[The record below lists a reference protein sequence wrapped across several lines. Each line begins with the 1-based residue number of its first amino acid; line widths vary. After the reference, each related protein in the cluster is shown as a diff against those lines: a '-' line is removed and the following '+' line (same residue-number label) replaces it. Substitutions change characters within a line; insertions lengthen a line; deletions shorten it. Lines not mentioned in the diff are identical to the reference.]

1 MVKSAG
7 FLKKLKKVKDLIGTG
22 ASWVNKNIVKPL
34 RPYIDTGLDMIGAP
48 WAKKIVDTG
57 SYLIDEW
64 DRRDGRSTSTKAAPY
79 IQKGVDILMDTQRSD
94 QDKRYGGVMK
104 TYSSPFGNRLN

>member
-22 ASWVNKNIVKPL
+22 ASWINKNVVKPL

-48 WAKKIVDTG
+48 WAKKIVDVG
-57 SYLIDEW
+57 SNFIDEW
-64 DRRDGRSTSTKAAPY
+64 DRRDGRTTSGGAAPY
-79 IQKGVDILMDTQRSD
+79 IQRGVDMLMDTQRSEE
-94 QDKRYGGVMK
+94 DKKYNSFR
-104 TYSSPFGNRLN
+104 SPFRNRLN